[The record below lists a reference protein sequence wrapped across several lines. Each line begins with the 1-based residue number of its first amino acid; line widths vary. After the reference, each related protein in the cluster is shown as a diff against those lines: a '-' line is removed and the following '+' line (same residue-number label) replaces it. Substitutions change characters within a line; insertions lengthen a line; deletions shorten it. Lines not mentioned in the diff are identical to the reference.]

1 MKITS
6 KEISDK
12 TFEKNFR
19 GYDKDEV
26 TAYLNV
32 LAGEWDRIQAEKA
45 DLEKRLETSEKE
57 ANKLKQVEESLFRT
71 LKTAEDTGASIIE
84 EANLAAEEIMNEAHQ
99 NAGSILNEAQ
109 SKSKNLIESA
119 EAKGK
124 EIMENLKADVSNLV
138 ESYETLL
145 KQRDLIIKNLK
156 GISEDI
162 ENNISV
168 SKESFK
174 KINIQTH
181 ADVVNQLSKA
191 NAFTIANIQ
200 EFQKEEEM
208 TASHS
213 QQEEISAESQ
223 ENISVESEIQT
234 EEEIVIED
242 QSPEID
248 NLNEKEDEPQESGI
262 EENIQET
269 PSEEEIKSKTHK
281 GGSFFDQFD

>member
-26 TAYLNV
+26 TVFLNV

-57 ANKLKQVEESLFRT
+57 ANKMKQVEESLFRT

-84 EANLAAEEIMNEAHQ
+84 EANVAAEEIMSDAHQ

-124 EIMENLKADVSNLV
+124 EIMEGLKADVSNLV
-138 ESYETLL
+138 ESYEMLS
-145 KQRDLIIKNLK
+145 KQRDLLIKNLK
-156 GISEDI
+156 AISEDI

-168 SKESFK
+168 SKESLK

-181 ADVVNQLSKA
+181 ADIVNQLSKA

-208 TASHS
+208 TASYS
-213 QQEEISAESQ
+213 QPGEITEENQ
-223 ENISVESEIQT
+223 ENVPVDSELQT
-234 EEEIVIED
+234 EEEVSIES

-248 NLNEKEDEPQESGI
+248 PSNEKEDEPQESEI
-262 EENIQET
+262 DKNIQEEE
-269 PSEEEIKSKTHK
+269 SEEEIKSKSNK

>member
-32 LAGEWDRIQAEKA
+32 LAGEWDRIQAEKS
-45 DLEKRLETSEKE
+45 DLEKRLEISEKE

-84 EANLAAEEIMNEAHQ
+84 EANFAAEEIMNEAHQ

-156 GISEDI
+156 AISEDI

-213 QQEEISAESQ
+213 QQEEITAESH
-223 ENISVESEIQT
+223 EDISVESEIQT
-234 EEEIVIED
+234 EEDVVIEN
-242 QSPEID
+242 QIPEID
-248 NLNEKEDEPQESGI
+248 SPAEKEEEPQESGI
-262 EENIQET
+262 EENIQKI
-269 PSEEEIKSKTHK
+269 PSEEEIKSKTNK

>member
-32 LAGEWDRIQAEKA
+32 LAGEWDRIQAEKT

-84 EANLAAEEIMNEAHQ
+84 EANIAAEEIMNDAHQ

-156 GISEDI
+156 SISEDI

-174 KINIQTH
+174 KINVQTH
-181 ADVVNQLSKA
+181 ADIVNQLSKA

-213 QQEEISAESQ
+213 QQEEITVENQEAISAESDA
-223 ENISVESEIQT
+223 QT
-234 EEEIVIED
+234 EEDVVIEK

-248 NLNEKEDEPQESGI
+248 TPAEKEEEPQESRI

-269 PSEEEIKSKTHK
+269 PSEEEIKSKTNK